1 MNLPIIKLR
10 HIWFMI
16 SSALVAL
23 SIVALVVFPLRL
35 GLDFTGGSML
45 EVAFKSD
52 RPAPATIVES
62 LATLDLGEVITQT
75 SGDKNMFIRMKT
87 ISEAK
92 HQEVVAAL
100 NAKFGSIEERSFE
113 NIGPTVGAELKKAAT
128 VSVSLVLIGI
138 ALYIAY
144 AFRKVSRPVA
154 SWKYGMVTLVV
165 GIGHDVLIPL
175 GAMAVAGHYMGAEV
189 NSNFIAALLTVLSF
203 TVHDTI
209 VVFDRIRENLLK
221 TSGNFETILDRSV
234 NETLA
239 RSINT
244 SLATV
249 LPLLAI
255 WFIGGESL
263 RWFAFT
269 LIIGIVSGAYS
280 SIFLC
285 SPLLLVLQGAK
296 KGRK

>member
-1 MNLPIIKLR
+1 MNIPIIKLR
-10 HIWFMI
+10 HIWFML
-16 SSALVAL
+16 SSVLVAL
-23 SIVALVVFPLRL
+23 SIVCLVVFPLRL

-45 EVAFKSD
+45 EVVFKNA
-52 RPAPATIVES
+52 RPAPTAIVEALS
-62 LATLDLGEVITQT
+62 KLDLGEIVTQT
-75 SGDKNMFIRMKT
+75 SGDSEMFIRMKE

-100 NAKFGSIEERSFE
+100 NEKFGGIDERRFE
-113 NIGPTVGAELKKAAT
+113 NIGPTVGAELKKAAA
-128 VSVSLVLIGI
+128 VSVSLVLLGI

-154 SWKYGMVTLVV
+154 SWKYGLVTLVV
-165 GIGHDVLIPL
+165 GLGHDVLIPL
-175 GAMAVAGHYMGAEV
+175 GAMALAGHFMGAEV
-189 NSNFIAALLTVLSF
+189 SSSFIAALLTVLSF

-221 TSGNFETILDRSV
+221 TSGTFDEILTRSV

-263 RWFAFT
+263 HWFAFT
-269 LIIGIVSGAYS
+269 LIVGIISGAYS

-285 SPLLLVLQGAK
+285 SPLLLVLQGKK
-296 KGRK
+296 KGRR